1 MLDLRVH
8 PNQRQSL
15 EFCVGQHHNI
25 LHIARGRLDVKY
37 FLKILSI
44 FFIKN
49 RIPTSLCLHTLK
61 MNETYC
67 TSIDYW
73 I

>member
-15 EFCVGQHHNI
+15 EFSAPQYPSYSKGTIGRKVLFKNI
-25 LHIARGRLDVKY
+25 IHFFL
-37 FLKILSI
+37 LKIEYQLSV
-44 FFIKN
+44 
-49 RIPTSLCLHTLK
+49 PYTLK